1 MDRGIKGEKDKGM
14 NEVRDRWVK
23 GRIGERGE
31 RSEG

>member
-1 MDRGIKGEKDKGM
+1 MDRGIKGERNKGM
-14 NEVRDRWVK
+14 NGVRNRGVK